1 MDESEYK
8 LMTYTYSDDEKE
20 RIKEYNSN
28 RLRKALELLT
38 YNRDKLL
45 NDKEYSSLAIH
56 ERVKSVQ
63 SNEDFK
69 EFCFEFPAASKYM
82 VAYGL
87 FSSKAFLKYL
97 EWKAR
102 IRPSDNIRSTLAGNQ
117 REQEKFK
124 NKYIYSVYMKY
135 LYADKHPK
143 ASLKEINTVYK
154 STYEQLNAETDSFFD
169 MYENAKKD
177 VESKEKE
184 NEEYRKKKILEQI
197 SNKIALEKM

>member
-8 LMTYTYSDDEKE
+8 LMEFSYSDDDKEK
-20 RIKEYNSN
+20 IKEYNTN

-38 YNRDKLL
+38 YNRDRLL

-69 EFCFEFPAASKYM
+69 EFCFEFPAASKYII
-82 VAYGL
+82 AYGL

-97 EWKAR
+97 DWKAR
-102 IRPSDNIRSTLAGNQ
+102 IRPSDNIRNTLAGNQ

-135 LYADKHPK
+135 LYADKHPR
-143 ASLKEINTVYK
+143 ASLKEINSVFK
-154 STYEQLNAETDSFFD
+154 RTYEQLNAETDSFFD
-169 MYENAKKD
+169 MYESAKKNVED
-177 VESKEKE
+177 VEKN

-197 SNKIALEKM
+197 NNKIALEKS